1 MFRRL
6 KSPKS
11 PVNIQHQE
19 QLKPLD
25 RAALVITTRVGTMS
39 FFLVIF
45 GWTAIWLLWNLLAPV
60 NLRFDPAPAFVFWL
74 FISNMIQI
82 FLMPL
87 VMVGQN
93 LQGAHSELR
102 AEYDHQTVTDM
113 KAQLT
118 AILARLETL
127 PGMGDEGRAKS

>member
-45 GWTAIWLLWNLLAPV
+45 GWTAVWLLWNVFAPV
-60 NLRFDPAPAFVFWL
+60 SLRFDPAPAFVFWL

-113 KAQLT
+113 KAQLAT
-118 AILARLETL
+118 ILAKLEAF
-127 PGMGDEGRAKS
+127 PEVSGDKAPKA

>member
-1 MFRRL
+1 MLHRL

-19 QLKPLD
+19 RLRPLD

-45 GWTAIWLLWNLLAPV
+45 TWTAVWLLWNVLAPV
-60 NLRFDPAPAFVFWL
+60 SLRFDPAPAFVFWL
-74 FISNMIQI
+74 FLSNMIQI

-102 AEYDHQTVTDM
+102 AEYDHETVTEM
-113 KAQLT
+113 KSQLA
-118 AILARLETL
+118 AILAKLEAL
-127 PGMGDEGRAKS
+127 PELKGDKPATP